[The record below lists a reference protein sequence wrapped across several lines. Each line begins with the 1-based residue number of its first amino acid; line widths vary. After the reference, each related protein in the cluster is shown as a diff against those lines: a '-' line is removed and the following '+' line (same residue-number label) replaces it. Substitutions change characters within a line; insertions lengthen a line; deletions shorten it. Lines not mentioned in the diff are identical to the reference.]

1 MLDSVARRCLPCSG
15 AVPFRALTDRSAALL
30 QAWDTV
36 QAFASNLTGALA
48 TRAVLGGMG
57 VGDAE
62 ATPLAATITWLLK
75 VGTITLIALTCPSL
89 RQIDVVT
96 DDLTDWLMMDGLI
109 DMTDCCR

>member
-1 MLDSVARRCLPCSG
+1 MVLCRSVPGLTAPLPL
-15 AVPFRALTDRSAALL
+15 P

-36 QAFASNLTGALA
+36 QAFASNITGALA

-75 VGTITLIALTCPSL
+75 VGTVTRISPTGPSL
-89 RQIDVVT
+89 RQVDVIT

-109 DMTDCCR
+109 DMTDCCQQKAVLA